1 MQKGGKLI
9 SKHAV
14 SLVSILLIYTD
25 LQTTKEKLLIYM
37 KHQDMKQKPTLVQ
50 HFIFQFVLYLVLS
63 KAFHPFIW
71 SFKVSLGVLCSL
83 KEYNILIEQ
92 QTYYLLHERRISS
105 IISRHLVTIS
115 SSSTHATSNA
125 APRLKMLKW

>member
-37 KHQDMKQKPTLVQ
+37 KHQDMKQKPTLV
-50 HFIFQFVLYLVLS
+50 
-63 KAFHPFIW
+63 
-71 SFKVSLGVLCSL
+71 
-83 KEYNILIEQ
+83 
-92 QTYYLLHERRISS
+92 
-105 IISRHLVTIS
+105 
-115 SSSTHATSNA
+115 
-125 APRLKMLKW
+125 